1 MHHRFI
7 VTPILTWS
15 EANIYECCLGS
26 FLEGNKTFLAF
37 AKFFNETAAAATPI
51 DLLRYAQPL
60 PFSNPCHVNRA

>member
-1 MHHRFI
+1 MLSWFI
-7 VTPILTWS
+7 
-15 EANIYECCLGS
+15 
-26 FLEGNKTFLAF
+26 FEGNKTFLAF